1 VAQGRR
7 ATRNRGPVKARPRRR
22 APWLILVLFAVGAL
36 AAVVTFTRLTPSRT
50 GGGAA
55 PFPFPCLSF
64 EGTQQHIHP
73 YLRIFLDGQ
82 PVTIPAYV
90 GIRDG
95 DQTCFEP
102 VHTHDASGIIHIESP
117 SPTQTYTLGD
127 FVAVWRATYGT
138 ATVKGVDLPIVYTAG
153 ELLGRKAD
161 ATHAVRLLVDGKP
174 SSAGPALVL
183 NRLDYCTAAMTNPP
197 CYPTAAGDPYPPS
210 LASQYGTGHTIVLE
224 YVATG
229 AR

>member
-1 VAQGRR
+1 VDRDRR
-7 ATRNRGPVKARPRRR
+7 ATRTREPAKARPRRR
-22 APWLILVLFAVGAL
+22 ALWLVLALLAAGTL
-36 AAVVTFTRLTPSRT
+36 AAVATFARLTPST
-50 GGGAA
+50 PAGGA

-64 EGTQQHIHP
+64 EGAQQHIHP
-73 YLRIFLDGQ
+73 YLRIYLDGQ

-95 DQTCFEP
+95 DQACFEP
-102 VHTHDASGIIHIESP
+102 VHTHDASGVVHIEST
-117 SPTQTYTLGD
+117 SATQTYTLGD
-127 FVAVWRATYGT
+127 FFAIWRATYGT
-138 ATVKGVDLPIVYTAG
+138 ASVKGVDLPLVYTAG

-161 ATHAVRLLVDGKP
+161 ATHAVRLLVDGRP

-183 NRLDYCTAAMTNPP
+183 NRLDFCTAATTNPP
-197 CYPTAAGDPYPPS
+197 CYPTAVGDPYPPS
-210 LASQYGTGHTIVLE
+210 VASQYGTGHTIVLE